1 MTALKEFIRL
11 TNSHP
16 ILFVLQ
22 VVFSKSTF
30 WKSKIETRAIA
41 DNKTKWL
48 LWVETAKKHLANKD
62 ARQIATV
69 TPPTSTPK
77 SERGTRRQHS
87 GEEHSLTTHEGGAHR
102 DSAQLSTRT
111 TPKRRSSRASSSL
124 RTKQQ
129 QVVGQAV
136 GSSPPPPSN
145 SFILYLRGSWMRSA
159 GMFVFSR
166 GTHQY
171 CYLSCVFVR
180 LFAVFPWILVL
191 GLLFLVIRMQA
202 SLANIEQTVLL
213 TNAKMS
219 VIESQ
224 LASLASLARPA
235 NT

>member
-1 MTALKEFIRL
+1 MTALKEFIRI

-48 LWVETAKKHLANKD
+48 LWIDTAKKHLANKD
-62 ARQIATV
+62 AKQTATV

-77 SERGTRRQHS
+77 SGRATGRQHS
-87 GEEHSLTTHEGGAHR
+87 GGEHSSTTHEGSARR

-129 QVVGQAV
+129 QQVVGQAV
-136 GSSPPPPSN
+136 GSSPPSPSN

-159 GMFVFSR
+159 GMFFFHEVLTNIATYRAYVCVYSQCSR
-166 GTHQY
+166 GS
-171 CYLSCVFVR
+171 SC
-180 LFAVFPWILVL
+180 W
-191 GLLFLVIRMQA
+191 GC
-202 SLANIEQTVLL
+202 S
-213 TNAKMS
+213 S
-219 VIESQ
+219 S
-224 LASLASLARPA
+224 
-235 NT
+235 